1 MSTRASRRL
10 SLISLMSIFAR
21 LYHASTPPHLTMW
34 LSLESARLG
43 KCVCRVCVCTCSVR
57 AYVCVCVCVCV
68 QKGITLLRS
77 VQTVDAYQ
85 WGVRASLSHSVD
97 TNLFWENST
106 ERERSRPL
114 ITHTAARRDASLS
127 LTLLTAAIT
136 LLNHNRGPVSGVKS
150 RECVCVCACVC
161 GGGEL

>member
-1 MSTRASRRL
+1 M
-10 SLISLMSIFAR
+10 
-21 LYHASTPPHLTMW
+21 
-34 LSLESARLG
+34 
-43 KCVCRVCVCTCSVR
+43 
-57 AYVCVCVCVCV
+57 CVCVCV
-68 QKGITLLRS
+68 QKGKGITLLRS
-77 VQTVDAYQ
+77 VQTVYAYQ

-136 LLNHNRGPVSGVKS
+136 LLNHNRGPVSGVK
-150 RECVCVCACVC
+150 RRVCVC
-161 GGGEL
+161 GGGRVMGVLLVL